1 MVELADINRPFI
13 LASCSPRRRE
23 ILTLM
28 GIRFQSVEPEV
39 ADESS
44 YIEPDDLDN
53 SLCRLAVAKAESIAK
68 KRPDA
73 LVLGAD
79 TVVVKSARI
88 MGKPSGR
95 NEAAEMLRLLSG
107 SEHTVITAAALLCE
121 EAKFCESAVCRTAV
135 KFRKLSEDEINAYLA
150 LPEYKDKAGSYAI
163 QGRAM
168 TFVDKIE
175 GCYYNVVGLPVTA
188 TLSLIKQ
195 FVGKEYS

>member
-1 MVELADINRPFI
+1 
-13 LASCSPRRRE
+13 
-23 ILTLM
+23 M
-28 GIRFQSVEPEV
+28 GIRFESMDPEV

-44 YIEPDDLDN
+44 YIDPNDLDN
-53 SLCRLAVAKAESIAK
+53 SLRRLAVAKAESISK

-79 TVVVKSARI
+79 TMVVKSARI
-88 MGKPSGR
+88 MGKPSSR
-95 NEAAEMLRLLSG
+95 DEAAEMLWLLSG
-107 SEHTVITAAALLCE
+107 SDHTVITAVALMCAE
-121 EAKFCESAVCRTAV
+121 TKFCESSVSRTTV
-135 KFRKLSEDEINAYLA
+135 SFRKLSEDEINAYLS

-168 TFVDKIE
+168 TFVDRIE

-188 TLSLIKQ
+188 TLNLLKQ